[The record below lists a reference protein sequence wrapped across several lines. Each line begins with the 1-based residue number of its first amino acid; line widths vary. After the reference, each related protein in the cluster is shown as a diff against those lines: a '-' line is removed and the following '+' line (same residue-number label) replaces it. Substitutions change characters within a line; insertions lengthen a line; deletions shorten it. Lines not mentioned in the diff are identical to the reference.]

1 MKSLRARLNA
11 EVDVVSVP
19 NGAYRS
25 FKETLSSVVKQ
36 VVRNVMHFIAC
47 RILVMQVTDA
57 GSVDK
62 IMVKIS
68 GDGAKFSS
76 SSSFLLLTFSLPGTS
91 ENVLSSAGVCMY
103 TLYVTYIVLIHV
115 YPTPVV
121 MS

>member
-1 MKSLRARLNA
+1 
-11 EVDVVSVP
+11 
-19 NGAYRS
+19 
-25 FKETLSSVVKQ
+25 
-36 VVRNVMHFIAC
+36 
-47 RILVMQVTDA
+47 MQVTDA
-57 GSVDK
+57 GSIDK

-76 SSSFLLLTFSLPGTS
+76 SSSFLLTFSLPGTS
-91 ENVLSSAGVCMY
+91 ENVLSSAGMCMY

>member
-47 RILVMQVTDA
+47 GDLGNA
-57 GSVDK
+57 G
-62 IMVKIS
+62 
-68 GDGAKFSS
+68 
-76 SSSFLLLTFSLPGTS
+76 
-91 ENVLSSAGVCMY
+91 
-103 TLYVTYIVLIHV
+103 H
-115 YPTPVV
+115 
-121 MS
+121 